1 MYFYFVGNLAQN
13 DYTDFLIS
21 ILCPEDWGSLA
32 EETIDC
38 GPGAVIDIVSA
49 RVTLLAFNTLC
60 EKTSDFIVDRIMSGD
75 PDPCNVELPFLL

>member
-21 ILCPEDWGSLA
+21 VLCPEDWGSMA

-38 GPGAVIDIVSA
+38 GPDAVIDIVSA
-49 RVTLLAFNTLC
+49 RVTLLVFNILC
-60 EKTSDFIVDRIMSGD
+60 VESFNSIVDKIITVD